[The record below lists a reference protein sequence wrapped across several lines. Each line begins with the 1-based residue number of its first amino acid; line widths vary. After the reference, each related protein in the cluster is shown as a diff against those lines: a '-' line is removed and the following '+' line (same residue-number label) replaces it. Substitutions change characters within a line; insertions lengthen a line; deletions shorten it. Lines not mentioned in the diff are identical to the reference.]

1 MARYGNFP
9 ENFTQYDNSKVV
21 ILPVP
26 YDGTSTWGKG
36 ADKGPEALL
45 NASHYL
51 ENYDIETNSEPY
63 NLGIHATSPVTE
75 SSSPDAMV
83 AAVKARVSELIRD
96 KKMVAMVG
104 GEHSVSIGS
113 VQAHCEYY
121 PDMSVIQ
128 LDAHGDLQD
137 VYHDSKYNH
146 GCVMARVKEI
156 CPFVQV
162 GIRSM
167 DVAEE
172 KNMCRE
178 RVFFAEHIH
187 DHDRW
192 INKAVSLLSDN
203 VYITIDLD
211 VFELGSMMST
221 GTPEPGGLGWY
232 QILRLLKKIVNRKNI
247 VGFDIVEL
255 CPKEINRAPDFLAA
269 KLLYKILAY
278 IYTKN
283 LQ

>member
-1 MARYGNFP
+1 MARYGNFS
-9 ENFTQYDNSKVV
+9 EHFTQYDNSKIV

-26 YDGTSTWGKG
+26 YDGTSTWRKG

-45 NASHYL
+45 EASHYL

-63 NLGIHATSPVTE
+63 NLGIHVTSPVME
-75 SSSPDAMV
+75 SSSPDTMV
-83 AAVKARVSELIRD
+83 AAVKTRVSELIRD
-96 KKMVAMVG
+96 KRTVALIG
-104 GEHSVSIGS
+104 GEHSVSIGA
-113 VQAHCEYY
+113 VQAHCEHY
-121 PDMSVIQ
+121 PNLSVIQ

-137 VYHDSKYNH
+137 VYHGSKYNH
-146 GCVMARVKEI
+146 GCVMARVKEV

-167 DVAEE
+167 DIAEE
-172 KNMCRE
+172 KNMARE
-178 RVFFAEHIH
+178 RVFFAENIH
-187 DHDRW
+187 DHNRW

-203 VYITIDLD
+203 VYVTIDLD
-211 VFELGSMMST
+211 VFELGSMTST

-232 QILRLLKKIVNRKNI
+232 QIIHLLKKIVNKKNV

-255 CPKEINRAPDFLAA
+255 CPKDVNRAPDFLAA

-278 IYTKN
+278 IYTKK
-283 LQ
+283 

>member
-9 ENFTQYDNSKVV
+9 ETFTQYDNSKIV

-45 NASHYL
+45 DASHYL

-63 NLGIHATSPVTE
+63 NLGIHVTSPVTE
-75 SSSPDAMV
+75 SLSPDAMV
-83 AAVKARVSELIRD
+83 AAVKTRVSELIRD
-96 KKMVAMVG
+96 SKMVAMIG
-104 GEHSVSIGS
+104 GEHSVTIGS
-113 VQAHCEYY
+113 VQAHCEHY
-121 PDMSVIQ
+121 PNMSVIQ
-128 LDAHGDLQD
+128 LDAHGDLQE

-146 GCVMARVKEI
+146 GCVMARVKEV

-172 KNMCRE
+172 KNMSRE
-178 RVFFAEHIH
+178 RVFFAENIY

-211 VFELGSMMST
+211 VFELGSMVST

-232 QILRLLKKIVNRKNI
+232 QILHLLKKIVNKKNV

-255 CPKEINRAPDFLAA
+255 CPKEFYRAPDFLAA

-278 IYTKN
+278 IYTKK
-283 LQ
+283 

>member
-9 ENFTQYDNSKVV
+9 ENFTRYDNSKVV

-36 ADKGPEALL
+36 ADKGPDALL

-51 ENYDIETNSEPY
+51 ENYDIETSSEPY
-63 NLGIHATSPVTE
+63 NLGIHVTSPIME
-75 SSSPDAMV
+75 SSSPDTMV
-83 AAVKARVSELIRD
+83 TAVKTRVSELIRD

-137 VYHDSKYNH
+137 VYHNSKYNH

-167 DVAEE
+167 DIAEE
-172 KNMCRE
+172 KNMSKE
-178 RVFFAEHIH
+178 KVFFAEHIH

-203 VYITIDLD
+203 VYVTIDLD
-211 VFELGSMMST
+211 VFELGSMLST

-232 QILRLLKKIVNRKNI
+232 QILRLLKKIVYRKNI
-247 VGFDIVEL
+247 IGFDIVEL

-278 IYTKN
+278 IYTKD

>member
-1 MARYGNFP
+1 MAKFGNFP
-9 ENFTQYDNSKVV
+9 ESFTQYYKSKVV

-36 ADKGPEALL
+36 ADKGPAALL
-45 NASHYL
+45 DASYYL

-63 NLGIHATSPVTE
+63 NMGIHVSSPITE
-75 SSSPDAMV
+75 SSSPDAMIS
-83 AAVKARVSELIRD
+83 AVKNRVSELIRD
-96 KKMVAMVG
+96 KKTVAMLG
-104 GEHSVSIGS
+104 GEHSVTIGS
-113 VQAHCEYY
+113 VQAHSELY
-121 PDMSVIQ
+121 PNFSVIQ

-137 VYHDSKYNH
+137 VYHGSKYNH
-146 GCVMARVKEI
+146 GCVMARVKEV

-167 DVAEE
+167 DIAEE
-172 KNMCRE
+172 KNMFRE
-178 RVFFAEHIH
+178 KVFFAENIH
-187 DHDRW
+187 DHNRW
-192 INKAVSLLSDN
+192 INKAVSLLTDN

-211 VFELGSMMST
+211 VFELGTMPST

-232 QILRLLKKIVNRKNI
+232 QVLHLLKKIANKKNV

-255 CPKEINRAPDFLAA
+255 CPKEVNKAPDFLAS

-283 LQ
+283 R

>member
-1 MARYGNFP
+1 MARYGNFS
-9 ENFTQYDNSKVV
+9 EHFTQYDNSKIV

-26 YDGTSTWGKG
+26 YDGTSTWRKG

-45 NASHYL
+45 EASHYL

-63 NLGIHATSPVTE
+63 NLGIHVTSPVME
-75 SSSPDAMV
+75 SSSPDTMV
-83 AAVKARVSELIRD
+83 AAVKTRVSELIRD
-96 KKMVAMVG
+96 KRTVALIG
-104 GEHSVSIGS
+104 GEHSVSIGA
-113 VQAHCEYY
+113 VQAHCEHY
-121 PDMSVIQ
+121 PNLSVIQ

-137 VYHDSKYNH
+137 VYHGSKYNH
-146 GCVMARVKEI
+146 GCVMARVKEV

-172 KNMCRE
+172 KNMTRE
-178 RVFFAEHIH
+178 RVFFAENIH
-187 DHDRW
+187 DHNRW

-203 VYITIDLD
+203 VYVTIDLD
-211 VFELGSMMST
+211 VFELGSMTST

-232 QILRLLKKIVNRKNI
+232 QIIHLLKKIVNKKNV

-255 CPKEINRAPDFLAA
+255 CPKDVNRAPDFLAA

-278 IYTKN
+278 IYTKK
-283 LQ
+283 